1 MDVRGEIRDA
11 PRALRQTLEKGRP
24 EFESL
29 VRGTRWGDGPL
40 YILGS
45 GPSYPAAL
53 AGLCAFEGL
62 LGWPVVVSRAAN
74 FLAYS
79 ASLIRPRSV
88 VLAVSLSGEADKTL
102 EAALQARSRGAALL
116 ALTASATS
124 PLAEAADGAF
134 LVRSGEESRLGLQS
148 GLCLYAA
155 MGFIAMIAAR
165 VLKRHHHKLDELE
178 QEYEKLPEHAEWVLT
193 RLTDAARTLASH
205 LRDLESLVLVGG
217 GSYYPAALQAA
228 ETMARLTPLRAL
240 ALDVA
245 ELRESLAKPG
255 ARNRTALFLSG
266 SRCRMKKE
274 IHESARLMG
283 GPEANLYAVTDSN
296 DQELCGAVSLA
307 VLLPSLAETTGSP
320 LELLFLQS
328 LVSQLLQIRRS
339 STTPARGS
347 GV

>member
-1 MDVRGEIRDA
+1 LDVRGEIRDA

-40 YILGS
+40 YIVGS
-45 GPSYPAAL
+45 GSSYPAAL
-53 AGLCAFEGL
+53 AGLSAFESL

-79 ASLIRPRSV
+79 APLIRPRSV

-102 EAALQARSRGAALL
+102 EAALQARSRGAAVL

-134 LVRSGEESRLGLQS
+134 LVRSGEEVRLGLQS
-148 GLCLYAA
+148 ELSLFAA
-155 MGFIAMIAAR
+155 MGFVALVAAR

-178 QEYEKLPEHAEWVLT
+178 QEYAKLPEHCEWVLT
-193 RLTDAARTLASH
+193 RLTDAARSLASH
-205 LRDLESLVLVGG
+205 LQDLDRLVLVGG

-228 ETMARLTPLRAL
+228 ETMASLTPVQAL
-240 ALDVA
+240 AQDAA
-245 ELRESLAKPG
+245 ELRESLAKSG
-255 ARNRTALFLSG
+255 TRGRAALFLSG
-266 SRCRMKKE
+266 SRCRMKRE
-274 IHESARLMG
+274 IQESARLLG

-296 DQELCGAVSLA
+296 DQELRGVVSLA
-307 VLLPSLAETTGSP
+307 VLLPSLAETTGSA
-320 LELLFLQS
+320 LGLLFLQF
-328 LVSQLLQIRRS
+328 LVSQLLQLRKS
-339 STTPARGS
+339 STTPAR
-347 GV
+347 